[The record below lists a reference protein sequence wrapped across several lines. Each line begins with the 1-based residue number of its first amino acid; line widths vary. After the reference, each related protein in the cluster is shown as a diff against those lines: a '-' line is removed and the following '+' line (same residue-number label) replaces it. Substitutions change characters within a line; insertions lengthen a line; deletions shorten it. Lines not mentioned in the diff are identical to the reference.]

1 MKEGIDGGIL
11 VLADKIWEKA
21 VQAMGLHPVVVVG
34 KSGTVCV

>member
-1 MKEGIDGGIL
+1 MEGIDGGIL

-21 VQAMGLHPVVVVG
+21 VQAMGLHPVVVG